1 METSRLA
8 GVLIMVGA
16 VLQMIIFLWA
26 VARRSYMALALPV
39 MGALAAVSAL
49 AFWIG
54 YTMFT
59 TEEELEQELELGE
72 PPVEP

>member
-1 METSRLA
+1 MEKARLA

-16 VLQMIIFLWA
+16 ILQMVIFLWA
-26 VARRSYMALALPV
+26 TARRSYMALALPV

-59 TEEELEQELELGE
+59 TETDLEQELDLAETPIE
-72 PPVEP
+72 P